1 MKQYPEKVLL
11 AWGEAIRENKE
22 ISTWL
27 SANGYQELV
36 VFCLSLRGSRKADK
50 WLFENGFPELVALV
64 SYICGDEQA
73 AKWLDS
79 HKLTVLRKLG
89 DAVYEEPGA
98 LEWLAAN
105 DYKSLV
111 VVAQK
116 LLKTSEE
123 VDFAAND
130 VHRSPFR

>member
-1 MKQYPEKVLL
+1 MKQYPDKILL

-22 ISTWL
+22 ISKWL

-36 VFCLSLRGSRKADK
+36 AFCLSMRGSTKADK
-50 WLFENGFPELVALV
+50 WLFQNGYPEFVALV
-64 SYICGDEQA
+64 AYICGDQNAGE
-73 AKWLDS
+73 WLDR
-79 HKLTVLRKLG
+79 HKIIVLKKLG
-89 DAVYEEPGA
+89 DAVYEKPGA

-111 VVAQK
+111 IVAQK